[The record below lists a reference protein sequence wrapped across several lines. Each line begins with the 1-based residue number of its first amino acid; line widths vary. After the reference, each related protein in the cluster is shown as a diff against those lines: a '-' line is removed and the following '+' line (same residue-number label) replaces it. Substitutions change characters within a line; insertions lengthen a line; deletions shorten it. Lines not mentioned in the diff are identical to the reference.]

1 MANQLNARL
10 SAFLAAYAICG
21 EVSSSAKSA
30 GLDRHQVYDKAKT
43 DPVFAARFEDAKAEF
58 VDSLKAEA
66 LRRAREGTRKLIFH
80 QGAPVYH
87 TRLRIGE
94 DGQPV
99 RSESGVPV
107 LDYQLD
113 EQGHPIQAYESAFSD
128 RLLLA
133 MLAATDPSEYA
144 PKNNVQELQLHLIQ
158 FLQLTGADGGPVKV
172 EQSPT
177 EVARRVAFLLHRGML
192 AAKQTPDPLGDPG
205 GSLV

>member
-1 MANQLNARL
+1 MANQLEARL
-10 SAFLAAYAICG
+10 SAFLAAYAVCG
-21 EVSSSAKSA
+21 EVSSSSKAA
-30 GLDRHQVYDKAKT
+30 GLERNQHYDRLKS
-43 DPVFAARFEDAKAEF
+43 DPKYAARFEDAKAQF

-80 QGAPVYH
+80 QGAPVYL

-99 RSESGVPV
+99 RNENGIPI

-113 EQGHPIQAYESAFSD
+113 EHGHPIQAYESAFSD

-133 MLAATDPSEYA
+133 MLAATDPAEYA
-144 PKNNVQELQLHLIQ
+144 PKNNV
-158 FLQLTGADGGPVKV
+158 QLTGADGGPVKV

-177 EVARRVAFLLHRGML
+177 EVARRVAFLLHRGMIANKQ
-192 AAKQTPDPLGDPG
+192 AAVPDDPG